1 MIYDLAVLGL
11 GGMGSATAAH
21 AAARG
26 ARVIGIEQFARG
38 HTCGASSGR
47 SRIIRK
53 AYFEDAAYVPLLR
66 RAYALWSELERT
78 SGMQLL
84 DLVGVMMAGLPD
96 SAAIA
101 GTLRSASEHG
111 LELETYDASAA
122 ARRFRGIVPR
132 AGEVVLFERDA
143 GVVFPEA
150 GIAAHLQQAEA
161 CCAQLV
167 FDLQATAYAA
177 ERDGIRVTL
186 ADGTTVLARALALC
200 AGPWLKRVAGE
211 LDLPLR
217 IQRNVQVW
225 FAPAVP
231 SFSRDR
237 FPAFFTER
245 DTFPA
250 PLYGFPDFG
259 DGVKAALHG
268 FGETTEAALLDRE
281 IRPADIVAV
290 RDALEDWMPGAAA
303 TFAFGK
309 ACMYALTPDQHFIVD
324 RHPDDARIVIAGGFS
339 GHGYKFCPVIG
350 EIVADLALE
359 GGTAHPIAFLRRDRE
374 RLAASQ

>member
-1 MIYDLAVLGL
+1 MIYDLVVLGL
-11 GGMGSATAAH
+11 GGMGSAAAAH

-26 ARVIGIEQFARG
+26 ARVLGIEQFARG
-38 HTCGASSGR
+38 HTFGASSGR

-53 AYFEDAAYVPLLR
+53 AYFEDAAYVPLLQ

-78 SGMQLL
+78 TGMRLL
-84 DLVGVMMAGLPD
+84 DLVGVMMVGLPD
-96 SAAIA
+96 SAGIA

-111 LELETYDASAA
+111 LALEAYDAAA
-122 ARRFRGIVPR
+122 AAQRFAGIAPR
-132 AGEVVLFERDA
+132 AGEIVLFERDA

-150 GIAAHLQQAEA
+150 GIAAHLQRAEA
-161 CCAQLV
+161 CGAQLA
-167 FDLQATAYAA
+167 FDLPATAYAA

-186 ADGTTVLARALALC
+186 ADGTTVLARTLALC
-200 AGPWLKRVAGE
+200 AGPWLQRVAGE

-217 IQRNVQVW
+217 VQRNVQLW
-225 FAPAVP
+225 FVPAAP
-231 SFSRDR
+231 SFSRER
-237 FPAFFTER
+237 FPAFFVER
-245 DTFPA
+245 AGFPA

-259 DGVKAALHG
+259 EGVKAALHG

-281 IRPADIVAV
+281 IRPGDIAAV

-309 ACMYALTPDQHFIVD
+309 ACMYALTPDQHFIID

-359 GGTAHPIAFLRRDRE
+359 GGTSHPIAFLRRDRA
-374 RLAASQ
+374 RLAH